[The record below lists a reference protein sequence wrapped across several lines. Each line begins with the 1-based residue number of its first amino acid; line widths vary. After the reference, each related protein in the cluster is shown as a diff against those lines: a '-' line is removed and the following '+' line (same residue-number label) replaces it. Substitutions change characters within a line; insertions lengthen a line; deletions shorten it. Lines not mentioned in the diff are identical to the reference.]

1 MLNHQ
6 LEVKNLFKNYSRREV
21 VNDVSFSL
29 KSGEIVGLLGPNGAG
44 KTTCFNCIAGSIMP
58 DRGSIQFN
66 KKDITKLP
74 PHKIFELGIARTFQ
88 IPQELTMLTVEENLL
103 LTPKNQLGEKF
114 YNNWLFGK
122 KIQQQEK
129 QLQSHAHEILET
141 VGLADKAADLAGTLS
156 GGQRKLLELGRALM
170 EEPELVLLDEPNAG
184 VNPKLANQLVA
195 KIKDLNKSLGIT
207 FLIIGHDIDV
217 VSNLSDKLVFMSAGA
232 VLLEGTPDDVLNSSV
247 VQDAYLGSQYRE

>member
-1 MLNHQ
+1 
-6 LEVKNLFKNYSRREV
+6 
-21 VNDVSFSL
+21 
-29 KSGEIVGLLGPNGAG
+29 
-44 KTTCFNCIAGSIMP
+44 
-58 DRGSIQFN
+58 
-66 KKDITKLP
+66 
-74 PHKIFELGIARTFQ
+74 
-88 IPQELTMLTVEENLL
+88 MLTVEENLL

-114 YNNWLFGK
+114 YNNWLFSK

-129 QLQSHAHEILET
+129 QLQGRAHEILET

-170 EEPELVLLDEPNAG
+170 ENPELVLLDEPNAG
-184 VNPKLANQLVA
+184 VNPKLANQLVT

-232 VLLEGTPDDVLNSSV
+232 VLLEGSPDDVLNSSV

>member
-1 MLNHQ
+1 M
-6 LEVKNLFKNYSRREV
+6 
-21 VNDVSFSL
+21 
-29 KSGEIVGLLGPNGAG
+29 
-44 KTTCFNCIAGSIMP
+44 
-58 DRGSIQFN
+58 
-66 KKDITKLP
+66 
-74 PHKIFELGIARTFQ
+74 
-88 IPQELTMLTVEENLL
+88 L